1 MGNTRELQKQTSS
14 VILSK
19 TLSPV
24 TVTSTTQSRATCSS
38 LPCVFGCITTVMYI
52 IYLLSFNASSRQSRT
67 SIPTCRVFDVQTD
80 IENRY
85 RVVLIIGY
93 FVR

>member
-1 MGNTRELQKQTSS
+1 MH
-14 VILSK
+14 
-19 TLSPV
+19 
-24 TVTSTTQSRATCSS
+24 
-38 LPCVFGCITTVMYI
+38 LPDNHVRVYPLVGC
-52 IYLLSFNASSRQSRT
+52 LK
-67 SIPTCRVFDVQTD
+67 FDVQTD

>member
-1 MGNTRELQKQTSS
+1 
-14 VILSK
+14 
-19 TLSPV
+19 
-24 TVTSTTQSRATCSS
+24 
-38 LPCVFGCITTVMYI
+38 MYI

-93 FVR
+93 FVRWFNVQVVDFLKVVILTYLIHFENPYKLVVV